1 MDRAPGFYP
10 GSVGVRVLS
19 GSPFLLAGKFC
30 MNNTR
35 VEIRI
40 IGLVKKLPVTNKE
53 YIEYEFREVGVEN
66 IFPSWISAEKIN
78 LSGITDVKSSIA
90 SDESIE
96 IISRLDKNI
105 KNNEELLLKLKEALT
120 KPILYWKN
128 DKFADDFEVFVDKIN
143 ME

>member
-1 MDRAPGFYP
+1 
-10 GSVGVRVLS
+10 
-19 GSPFLLAGKFC
+19 